1 MVTMTNMLA
10 YIDPGAGTIL
20 LQVLIGSCVGA
31 AIFFRQGISRLLGLF
46 RGRGAEGRSST
57 DEVPRS

>member
-1 MVTMTNMLA
+1 MTNILA

-20 LQVLIGSCVGA
+20 LQVLIGSFVGV
-31 AIFFRQGISRLLGLF
+31 AIFFRQGIARLLSLF
-46 RGRGAEGRSST
+46 RGRGAEDTSSV